1 MQNIAK
7 GSINDVKKSP
17 MKIFEKSEELKQG
30 IYIIN
35 KNNVADV
42 MVSQKIYE
50 SLLNRLEELEEKVC
64 EAETARRIAVYEKKE
79 EQGTYS
85 LDEMGIDLSDI
96 EYDENDGWEQSM
108 YEV

>member
-7 GSINDVKKSP
+7 GSITDVKKSP

-35 KNNVADV
+35 KNNVAGV

-64 EAETARRIAVYEKKE
+64 EAEAARRIAMYEKREKPV
-79 EQGTYS
+79 TYS
-85 LDEMGIDLSDI
+85 LDEMGIDLSDV
-96 EYDENDGWEQSM
+96 EYDETDGWAQSLS
-108 YEV
+108 